1 MYNEKRQDMFDANE
15 VCDNMENCNQCSKV
29 YGGHGHTN
37 LIPCNFMRKKYG
49 VSIWD
54 YKAEYRKKKGL

>member
-1 MYNEKRQDMFDANE
+1 MYNKKREDMFDANE
-15 VCDNMENCNQCSKV
+15 VCDNMENCNDCSTL
-29 YGGHGHTN
+29 YGHKN

-54 YKAEYRKKKGL
+54 YKAEYRKAKLR